1 MPSDFILVE
10 QGGEFDNFSLAE
22 LLLCW
27 SITGYG
33 RRQQA
38 WRFFPGPLRLMFAD
52 AAELFPLLIKSHG
65 LIITDLMLGQS
76 ALTFWVS
83 PKAEGNAM
91 QATRPQTRN
100 ISKKHI
106 QPLKNAWLFSKE
118 SVQIK
123 LLPESCSQIHTHI
136 SQLIDTIHQIQALQS
151 CWLQCEYFYQSL
163 FYDQKDQLP
172 KE

>member
-1 MPSDFILVE
+1 ML
-10 QGGEFDNFSLAE
+10 
-22 LLLCW
+22 
-27 SITGYG
+27 
-33 RRQQA
+33 
-38 WRFFPGPLRLMFAD
+38 AD
-52 AAELFPLLIKSHG
+52 AAGLFPLLIKSHG

-76 ALTFWVS
+76 TLTFWIS
-83 PKAEGNAM
+83 PKAEGNTM

-123 LLPESCSQIHTHI
+123 LLAESCSQIHTYI
-136 SQLIDTIHQIQALQS
+136 SQLIDTIHQIQVLQS

-172 KE
+172 KRRIYISTFSLPFNETLFALTWSICDKISGFFL